1 MAAVNLA
8 QHCAGSKADLMA
20 TTSNVRF
27 VPMADI
33 ATLLLAEPVHDYE
46 ISVRRT
52 DCETKTATALTSSLT
67 LEFLLSDASSRC
79 HAQEKV

>member
-1 MAAVNLA
+1 
-8 QHCAGSKADLMA
+8 MA

-52 DCETKTATALTSSLT
+52 DCETKTATALTSSLA
-67 LEFLLSDASSRC
+67 LEFLLSAHASSCCRE
-79 HAQEKV
+79 QEKA